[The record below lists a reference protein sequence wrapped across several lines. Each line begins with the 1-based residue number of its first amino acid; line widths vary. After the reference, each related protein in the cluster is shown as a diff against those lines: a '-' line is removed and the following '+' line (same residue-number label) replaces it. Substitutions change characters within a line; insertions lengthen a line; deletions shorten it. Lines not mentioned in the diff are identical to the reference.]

1 MQGFDYEKA
10 RIDLEIPDNFYVM
23 ATMEK
28 KNQRIICHN
37 SFRKENILA
46 IENLW
51 QKL

>member
-1 MQGFDYEKA
+1 MECKDLIMKA

-37 SFRKENILA
+37 SFSTTSSI
-46 IENLW
+46 
-51 QKL
+51 